1 MSMEKTEE
9 MSFEEAM
16 RKLGFLSD
24 KIEKGEL
31 SLDEAMEI
39 YRQALELVKVCNS
52 RLTAAEQQV
61 KLISEKEDG
70 TAEIT
75 DFKPSAGERM
85 EE

>member
-1 MSMEKTEE
+1 MEKTEE

>member
-1 MSMEKTEE
+1 MEKTEE

-31 SLDEAMEI
+31 SLNEAMEI